1 MLVLR
6 QNLTI
11 STRSGRDLT
20 GSIEISSDLEEI
32 LVGLTKISSDLE
44 EILLNRLR
52 SPQIFNYDAENHMDL
67 GKVRSLST
75 VEMRLERRSKQRKLG
90 SLGGPSLLVSQNF
103 KSKPKLILSVSIIDD
118 PQSNEPL
125 LESGGFQIR
134 WLWIRQVGVGL
145 DGQWTSLL
153 QHIKIQN
160 KHEFELV

>member
-1 MLVLR
+1 MLAKRMNGSDWPRVKLVSVEIKRANGDIKKLKKNMLVLR

-90 SLGGPSLLVSQNF
+90 SLGGPGLLVSQNF

-118 PQSNEPL
+118 P
-125 LESGGFQIR
+125 
-134 WLWIRQVGVGL
+134 
-145 DGQWTSLL
+145 
-153 QHIKIQN
+153 
-160 KHEFELV
+160 